1 MTILAVDEFMR
12 LGSSPRR
19 GLFGDDDQ
27 PPARPPGRTYYL
39 NRAGEFQKAF
49 AIIEHDMEPEGHEN
63 GHDGDQKLVAK

>member
-27 PPARPPGRTYYL
+27 PPIRPLRGKDNL
-39 NRAGEFQKAF
+39 SCVGEFRKAF